1 MDQDLITRLL
11 KNLWEFRRT
20 VQTPFDRGF
29 IGELLVLRQLLR
41 TYKTGSIKYFG
52 SANRG
57 RDFELTLKGRTIQ
70 IEVKSTS
77 EWDKNKNPKWVRQHA
92 RNFCDIKIDK
102 RSAKQYVSPRKDHGS
117 NLFWVFV
124 DVKTWFEKKQTSF
137 FVLLDKKVKARFGE
151 KYQKLYH
158 KKIRKSQSDDCWI
171 EYADVKNFK
180 DNRLTKLLK

>member
-41 TYKTGSIKYFG
+41 TYKTGGIKYFG

-70 IEVKSTS
+70 IEVKSTG
-77 EWDKNKNPKWVRQHA
+77 EWDKNKNPKWVRGSA
-92 RNFCDIKIDK
+92 KNFCYIKIDK
-102 RSAKQYVSPRKDHGS
+102 QKRQYVSPCKDYNP
-117 NLFWVFV
+117 NLFWVFI
-124 DVKTWFEKKQTSF
+124 DVKTWLERKQTYF
-137 FVLLDKKVKARFGE
+137 FVLSDKKAKSIFYK
-151 KYQKLYH
+151 KYRGYYH
-158 KKIRKSQSDDCWI
+158 KKIRGNKSTDFWI
-171 EYADVKNFK
+171 EYFDVKNFK
-180 DNRLTKLLK
+180 DNRLTKLIK